1 VKHFPFP
8 SEYSND
14 VLTVLHDGSSINHLP
29 FIQACYTSNPV
40 HNKAES
46 ECTFTP
52 KKTGQIS
59 HEQKTLFPMQTS
71 HFAQAKRKTI
81 FVSHANGKKR
91 EKLRP

>member
-14 VLTVLHDGSSINHLP
+14 VHTVLHNGSSINHLP

-40 HNKAES
+40 HNKAERQDRYHMGRKHS
-46 ECTFTP
+46 
-52 KKTGQIS
+52 
-59 HEQKTLFPMQTS
+59 FPMPTS
-71 HFAQAKRKTI
+71 HFARAKRKTI
-81 FVSHANGKKR
+81 FVSHANGKKI

>member
-1 VKHFPFP
+1 MKHFPFP

-14 VLTVLHDGSSINHLP
+14 VLTVLHNGSSINHLP

-46 ECTFTP
+46 ERTFTL
-52 KKTGQIS
+52 KETGQIT
-59 HEQKTLFPMQTS
+59 HEQKTLFPMQAS
-71 HFAQAKRKTI
+71 HFARAKRKTI
-81 FVSHANGKKR
+81 FVSHANGKKI